1 MDTNNN
7 LAVSV
12 SACGGESYA
21 ALVNSMDALDRLGET
36 IAYSGMFGAK
46 NKEQGRILALQ
57 CVTEKKAPLELAK
70 NYHLIEGKLSMR
82 ADAMLAGYRQ
92 RGGKVQWQQFDDKAA
107 KARWIYDGNDLV
119 LSYTLEDAVKA
130 GAWPAKPGSN
140 WAKFPAAMLRARLIS
155 TAVRMLAPEVNCG
168 MYVPEELDSGTVVVD
183 ATPTVQAESLVD
195 KLANVIGDK
204 EEAAN
209 RFFVSLGRIKEGET
223 FRDLPEQ
230 TIKNVLANPRPM
242 LAKLNEMAAPV
253 ATMVEV
259 KLAEAATT
267 PTTTSVV
274 EGGAR

>member
-1 MDTNNN
+1 MENINNN
-7 LAVSV
+7 NNQLAMA
-12 SACGGESYA
+12 ACGGDSYGS
-21 ALVNSMDALDRLGET
+21 LVDSMDALDRLGET

-70 NYHLIEGKLSMR
+70 NYHLIDGKLSMR

-119 LSYTLEDAVKA
+119 LGYTLDDATKA

-140 WAKFPAAMLRARLIS
+140 WAKFPGAMLRARLIS

-168 MYVPEELDSGTVVVD
+168 MYVPEELDSGPVVID
-183 ATPTVQAESLVD
+183 ASPAVQVESLIE

-204 EEAAN
+204 EESAN
-209 RFFVSLGRIKEGET
+209 RFFIGLGRIKEGET

-230 TIKNVLANPRPM
+230 TMKNVLANPRPM
-242 LAKLNEMAAPV
+242 LVKLNEMPAPIPV

-259 KLAEAATT
+259 KLAELANETN
-267 PTTTSVV
+267 P
-274 EGGAR
+274 

>member
-1 MDTNNN
+1 MNSETSQTS
-7 LAVSV
+7 LVAV
-12 SACGGESYA
+12 GGESYA
-21 ALVNSMDALDRLGET
+21 ALVDSMDALDRLGET

-70 NYHLIEGKLSMR
+70 NYHLIDGKLSMR

-92 RGGKVQWQQFDDKAA
+92 RGGKVQWQQFDDKGA

-119 LSYTLEDAVKA
+119 LSYTLDDAQKA

-168 MYVPEELDSGTVVVD
+168 MYVPEELD
-183 ATPTVQAESLVD
+183 TPITVQVETAPAVVAESLID
-195 KLANVIGDK
+195 KLANVIGEK
-204 EEAAN
+204 EDAAN
-209 RFFVSLGRIKEGET
+209 RFFVALGRIKEGET

-242 LAKLNEMAAPV
+242 LAKLNEMPV

-259 KLAEAATT
+259 KLAESPVGEVAN
-267 PTTTSVV
+267 
-274 EGGAR
+274 GGAR

>member
-1 MDTNNN
+1 MNSETS
-7 LAVSV
+7 LVAV
-12 SACGGESYA
+12 GGESYA
-21 ALVNSMDALDRLGET
+21 ALVDSMDALDRLGET

-70 NYHLIEGKLSMR
+70 NYHLIDGKLSMR
-82 ADAMLAGYRQ
+82 SDAMLAGYRQ
-92 RGGKVQWQQFDDKAA
+92 RGGKVQWQQFDDRGA

-119 LSYTLEDAVKA
+119 LSYTLDDAQKA

-168 MYVPEELDSGTVVVD
+168 MYVPEELDAPTIEVTPVV
-183 ATPTVQAESLVD
+183 TESLID
-195 KLANVIGDK
+195 KLANVIGERED
-204 EEAAN
+204 AAN
-209 RFFVSLGRIKEGET
+209 RFFVALGRIKEGET

-242 LAKLNEMAAPV
+242 LVKLNELPPMPV

-259 KLAEAATT
+259 KLAEAPVGEVA
-267 PTTTSVV
+267 
-274 EGGAR
+274 EGGAK

>member
-1 MDTNNN
+1 MNSETS
-7 LAVSV
+7 LVAV
-12 SACGGESYA
+12 GGESYA
-21 ALVNSMDALDRLGET
+21 ALVDSMDALDRLGET

-92 RGGKVQWQQFDDKAA
+92 RGGKVQWQQFDDRGA

-119 LSYTLEDAVKA
+119 LSYTLDDAQKA

-168 MYVPEELDSGTVVVD
+168 MYVPEELDSPVEITPITPVV
-183 ATPTVQAESLVD
+183 TESLVD
-195 KLANVIGDK
+195 KLATVIGDK
-204 EEAAN
+204 EDAAN
-209 RFFVSLGRIKEGET
+209 RFFVALGRIKDGET

-242 LAKLNEMAAPV
+242 LAKLNEMPV

-259 KLAEAATT
+259 KLADAPVGEVA
-267 PTTTSVV
+267 